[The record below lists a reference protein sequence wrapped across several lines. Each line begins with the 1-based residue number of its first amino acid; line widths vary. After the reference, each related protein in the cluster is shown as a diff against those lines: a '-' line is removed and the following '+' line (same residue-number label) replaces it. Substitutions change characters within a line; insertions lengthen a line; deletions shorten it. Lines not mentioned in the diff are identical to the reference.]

1 MALGL
6 MAAGTASAQGIY
18 YYGPGFYGRYY
29 PTPRY
34 APGLPPGQIDR
45 IVRSAGYAPLSAP
58 VRRGPNYVVPA
69 VGRQGQVRVI
79 VDAYAGDIVG
89 VRPMVAAAPYGE
101 PPVPHDPRLGNVPPQ
116 NVPPQNVPPGY
127 REPPVAHGPGADPRA
142 AEGNGPVPP
151 RNVPGAPVSP
161 PNQRIANAPAGGA
174 AAVAPPP
181 ARTPIPRPRPN
192 VAEAP
197 AATATAPAPAR
208 TTPPAA
214 ATPAEVVPEAPPAPA
229 RPATPLVPVAPLD

>member
-6 MAAGTASAQGIY
+6 ITAGTAGAQGIY
-18 YYGPGFYGRYY
+18 YYGPGYYGQRYY
-29 PTPRY
+29 R
-34 APGLPPGQIDR
+34 PGLPPGQVMQ
-45 IVRSAGYAPLSAP
+45 IVRHAGYAPLSGP
-58 VRRGPNYVVPA
+58 VRRGPTYVVPA

-79 VDAYAGDIVG
+79 VDAYEGEIVG
-89 VRPMVAAAPYGE
+89 VRPMMAAAPYGE
-101 PPVPHDPRLGNVPPQ
+101 PAPYDPRLG

-127 REPPVAHGPGADPRA
+127 REPPPGVGPGADPRA

-151 RNVPGAPVSP
+151 RNIPGAPAA
-161 PNQRIANAPAGGA
+161 PNQRIANAPGA
-174 AAVAPPP
+174 AVVAPPP

-192 VAEAP
+192 VAANEAP
-197 AATATAPAPAR
+197 AATAAAPAR
-208 TTPPAA
+208 TPTPPAA